1 MCAIQ
6 SSLRYNFPPM
16 NLEIFHPAVARWFAK
31 TFPAPTT
38 PQEQAWPAIKEQ
50 RNALIAAPTG
60 SGKTLAA
67 FLAAI
72 DDLVRLGTEGKLDD
86 TTHVV
91 YVSPLKAL
99 SNDIQRNL
107 QVPLAGIQDELK
119 AMGLPEVNIRT
130 LVRTGDTPAA
140 ERVAMTKRPPHI
152 VVTTPESLY
161 ILLTSEGGRRM
172 LQTTRTLILDEIHAV
187 VGDKRG
193 SHLALS
199 MERLEQLVS
208 QHHTQPIENKAANP
222 KSVIRNPKLVRIG
235 LSATQRPIEEVAR
248 FLVGTANIRPDC
260 TPDCAIIDS
269 GHTRHLDLA
278 IELPESPL
286 QAVMSGEVWDEVYD
300 RLAQLIRQH
309 KTTLIF
315 VNTRRLAERVAR
327 HLGERIG
334 DENIAAHHGSLAR
347 EQRLAAEQRLKAG
360 ELSALVATASLEL
373 GIDIG
378 DVNLVC
384 QLGSTRSIA
393 SFLQRVGRS
402 NHTVAGFPKGR
413 IFPLSRDELVECA
426 AIIDSVRRGELDRL
440 ELPEQPLDILAQQ
453 IVAASA
459 AEEWTED
466 ALFQMIRRAYPYRN
480 LDREKFD
487 SVIRMLAEG
496 FSTKRGRRSA
506 YLHHDAVNHRLR
518 GRRNARISAIT
529 SGGAIP
535 DTADYAVVLEPSDL
549 VIGSVNEDFA
559 IESLQGDIFQL
570 GNTSW
575 RVLRVEQGKVRVEDA
590 HGQPPSIPFW
600 LGEAPARTHEL
611 SVSVSRLRV
620 EVANRVEVN
629 TNGSGGSLDEDPPA
643 AAGSTDMAEAEVAVH
658 TTLAP
663 GGRDLTEAGADVS
676 TTLGPGSP
684 VGQPGWGGGSGWVS
698 ERGLNLE
705 PAISYLTDEV
715 GISRAAAEQIV
726 EYLAGAKAVLGV
738 MPSQD
743 NLVLERFF
751 DDSGSMQLVVHAPF
765 GSRLNRAWGLALRK
779 RFCRKFNFE
788 LQAAATEDAIVL
800 SLGPTHSFPLDE
812 VFHYLN
818 SRTVRQL
825 LCQALLDAPMWN
837 IRWRWNVTR
846 ALAVL
851 RRRGGKKIPA
861 QLQRMDADDLLT
873 AVFPDQVACAENLG
887 GGVRE
892 IPAHPLVD
900 QTVKDCLEEAMDVDS
915 LEKLLTSIE
924 RNEKNLFAR
933 DVIEASPLAQEI
945 LNARPYAYLD
955 DAPLEERRTRAV
967 YQRRWLD
974 PETARDMGKLDQG
987 AIDRVRHEAWPRV
1000 ENSDE
1005 LHDALVELGFITEQE
1020 GTDWQEFFAELKN
1033 DRRAAVLQVN
1043 TRTAGV
1049 RGPQRGSPAGVLDPP
1064 AMSARREPPGDS
1076 GRSFNDANAG
1086 ETPALPVQKLWVAAE
1101 RLPQLEAMYPSA
1113 ALQPPIV
1120 APETS
1125 AQVPWVFEDALVE
1138 VLRGRLEGL
1147 GPVTVEALVNS
1158 FGLSKNAIE
1167 SGLLK
1172 LEAEGFVIRGQ
1183 FTPGLTETEW
1193 SARRLLARIHSYT
1206 LNRLRQEI
1214 EPASTADFM
1223 SYLLAWQKVAPD
1235 HQMEGSE
1242 SVRAIIEQLEG
1253 FEAPAASWEGELLPS
1268 RLAEYDPAWLD
1279 DLCLSGEVVWA
1290 RLTPPAP
1297 PSPSARSAV
1306 SENGVERAR
1315 GSAPVRN
1322 TPIALLRRKN
1332 FAIWNWVFPQPS
1344 LNEVEFSTTT
1354 RAVHEYLALRG
1365 ASFFTDIVEGTKLL
1379 RTQVEESLAELVA
1392 NGLVI
1397 SDSFAGLRAL
1407 LTPSSRKTQA
1417 ASKRKHRQA
1426 AYEMSSA
1433 GRWSLLNRG
1442 AATVLTGS
1450 ASVAPAR
1457 GSSPTVK
1464 EGSVPEPESTEK
1476 IARILLK
1483 RYGVVFKRLL
1493 EREGIA
1499 LPWRVL
1505 LRIYHRLEA
1514 RGEIRGGR
1522 FVAGISGE
1530 QFALPDAVGMLRAI
1544 RRARTGAVDFSFRS
1558 PAQKEEEP
1566 SLTVGLPSSASEESL
1581 ISVSAA
1587 DPLNLVGIITPGG
1600 RVTAHTSN
1608 RILYR
1613 NGEPITVLEAGETR
1627 FLVELSRTMEWK
1639 AKSALMRK
1647 ATPPQLRSYLR
1658 RPA

>member
-1 MCAIQ
+1 
-6 SSLRYNFPPM
+6 M
-16 NLEIFHPAVARWFAK
+16 NLEIFHPAVARWFGK
-31 TFPAPTT
+31 SFPAAT
-38 PQEQAWPAIKEQ
+38 PPQAQAWPAIKDH
-50 RNALIAAPTG
+50 RNTLIAAPTG

-72 DDLVRLGTEGKLDD
+72 DDLVRLGVAGELDD

-107 QVPLAGIQDELK
+107 QIPLAGIQAELR
-119 AMGLPEVNIRT
+119 ALGLPEVNIRT
-130 LVRTGDTPAA
+130 FVRTGDTPAG
-140 ERVAMTKRPPHI
+140 ERTAMVKRPPHI

-172 LQTTRTLILDEIHAV
+172 LQTTRTLIVDEIHAV

-199 MERLEQLVS
+199 IERLEQLVR
-208 QHHTQPIENKAANP
+208 QHNAENAKLET
-222 KSVIRNPKLVRIG
+222 RNAKLETRPAKLTRIG

-248 FLVGTANIRPDC
+248 FLVGNANINSANTPDC
-260 TPDCAIIDS
+260 TIIDS
-269 GHTRHLDLA
+269 GHTRRLDLA
-278 IELPESPL
+278 IELPQSPL
-286 QAVMSGEVWDEVYD
+286 QAVMSGEVWEEIYD
-300 RLAQLIRQH
+300 RLAELIREH
-309 KTTLIF
+309 KTTLVF
-315 VNTRRLAERVAR
+315 VNTRRLAERVSR
-327 HLGERIG
+327 HLGERLG

-402 NHTVAGFPKGR
+402 NHTVLGFPKGR
-413 IFPLSRDELVECA
+413 IFPQSRDELVECA

-440 ELPEQPLDILAQQ
+440 ELPEMPLDILAQQ
-453 IVAASA
+453 IVAAAA

-466 ALFQMIRRAYPYRN
+466 ALFEMVRRAYPYRN
-480 LDREKFD
+480 LTRVQFD
-487 SVIRMLAEG
+487 SIIRMLAEG
-496 FSTKRGRRSA
+496 FSTKRGKRST
-506 YLHHDAVNHRLR
+506 YLHHDAVNQRIR

-611 SVSVSRLRV
+611 SVSVSRLR
-620 EVANRVEVN
+620 EDVANRIELIANYNNVDVVEAP
-629 TNGSGGSLDEDPPA
+629 TSAGPTDPA
-643 AAGSTDMAEAEVAVH
+643 A
-658 TTLAP
+658 P
-663 GGRDLTEAGADVS
+663 
-676 TTLGPGSP
+676 SP
-684 VGQPGWGGGSGWVS
+684 S
-698 ERGLNLE
+698 LNLE
-705 PAISYLTDEV
+705 PAIEYLTNEV

-726 EYLAGAKAVLGV
+726 EYLAGAKLVLGV

-751 DDSGSMQLVVHAPF
+751 DDSGSMQLVVHSPF

-788 LQAAATEDAIVL
+788 LQAAATEDAVVL

-818 SRTVRQL
+818 SKTVRQL

-846 ALAVL
+846 SLAVL

-861 QLQRMDADDLLT
+861 QLQRMDAEDLLT
-873 AVFPDQVACAENLG
+873 AIFPDQVACQENLG
-887 GGVRE
+887 GGERE

-900 QTVKDCLEEAMDVDS
+900 QTVKDCLEEAMDIDS
-915 LEKLLTSIE
+915 LEKLLTAIE
-924 RNEKNLFAR
+924 RNEKRLYAR

-945 LNARPYAYLD
+945 LNARPYAFLD

-967 YQRRWLD
+967 QQRRWLD
-974 PETARDMGKLDQG
+974 PQTAKDMGRLDQG
-987 AIDRVRHEAWPRV
+987 AIDRVRDEAWPRV
-1000 ENSDE
+1000 ENPDE
-1005 LHDALVELGFITEQE
+1005 LHDALVELGFVTEPE
-1020 GTDWQEFFAELKN
+1020 SAAWQEFFTELKN
-1033 DRRAAVLQVN
+1033 ERRAAVLQVIPG
-1043 TRTAGV
+1043 TAGV
-1049 RGPQRGSPAGVLDPP
+1049 PP
-1064 AMSARREPPGDS
+1064 AVSAQREQSDNSTLPGDVT
-1076 GRSFNDANAG
+1076 NAG
-1086 ETPALPVQKLWVAAE
+1086 GTPAVPAAALPAIHLWVAAE
-1101 RLPQLEAMYPSA
+1101 RLPQLNAIYPA
-1113 ALQPPIV
+1113 AELVPPIV
-1120 APETS
+1120 APNSVSQT
-1125 AQVPWVFEDALVE
+1125 PWTFESALVE

-1147 GPVTVEALVNS
+1147 GPATVPALANS
-1158 FGLSKNAIE
+1158 FGLTDRDIE

-1183 FTPGLTETEW
+1183 FTPGGNETEW
-1193 SARRLLARIHSYT
+1193 CARRLLARIHSYT

-1214 EPASTADFM
+1214 EPVSTADFM
-1223 SYLLAWQKVAPD
+1223 RYLLAWQKVAPD
-1235 HQMEGSE
+1235 HQMEGPE

-1253 FEAPAASWEGELLPS
+1253 FEAPAAAWEGELLPG
-1268 RLAEYDPAWLD
+1268 RLVEYDPAWLD
-1279 DLCLSGEVVWA
+1279 ALCLSGEVVWA
-1290 RLTPPAP
+1290 RLTPPTA
-1297 PSPSARSAV
+1297 SRAAA
-1306 SENGVERAR
+1306 SEPGNERAR
-1315 GSAPVRN
+1315 GAAPVRN

-1332 FAIWNWVFPQPS
+1332 FAIWNSVFPQPALS
-1344 LNEVEFSTTT
+1344 ELEFSTTT
-1354 RAVHEYLALRG
+1354 QTVHDYLTNRG
-1365 ASFFTDIVEGTKLL
+1365 ASFFTDIVEGTNLL
-1379 RTQVEESLAELVA
+1379 RAQVEESLAELVA

-1407 LTPSSRKTQA
+1407 LTPASRRTQA
-1417 ASKRKHRQA
+1417 AARRKHRQPV
-1426 AYEMSSA
+1426 YEMSSA
-1433 GRWSLLNRG
+1433 GRWSLLKRG
-1442 AATVLTGS
+1442 QASLPDDGYTQQSRATNSAETNGEAAEEV
-1450 ASVAPAR
+1450 
-1457 GSSPTVK
+1457 
-1464 EGSVPEPESTEK
+1464 
-1476 IARILLK
+1476 ARILLK
-1483 RYGVVFKRLL
+1483 RYGVVFKRLI
-1493 EREGIA
+1493 EREGIV

-1530 QFALPDAVGMLRAI
+1530 QFALPEAVGMLRAI
-1544 RRARTGAVDFSFRS
+1544 RRTRNGAMDFGLRS
-1558 PAQKEEEP
+1558 PAREIDERGTEQRAP
-1566 SLTVGLPSSASEESL
+1566 DQSAPERESL
-1581 ISVSAA
+1581 VSVSAA
-1587 DPLNLVGIITPGG
+1587 DPLNLVGIITPGS
-1600 RVTAHTSN
+1600 RLTAHTAN

-1613 NGEPITVLEAGETR
+1613 NGEPVTVLESGETR
-1627 FLVELSRTMEWK
+1627 FLVELSRTLEWQ
-1639 AKSALMRK
+1639 AKSALLRK
-1647 ATPPQLRSYLR
+1647 ATPPQLRTYLR

>member
-1 MCAIQ
+1 
-6 SSLRYNFPPM
+6 M
-16 NLEIFHPAVARWFAK
+16 NVELFHPAVSRWFTR
-31 TFPAPTT
+31 TFPGATE
-38 PQEQAWPAIKEQ
+38 PQLQAWPAVKSH
-50 RNALIAAPTG
+50 RNTLIAAPTG

-72 DDLVRLGTEGKLDD
+72 DDLVRLGLDGKLDD

-107 QVPLAGIQDELK
+107 QVPLGGIQEELR
-119 AMGLPEVNIRT
+119 AMGLPEINIRT

-140 ERVAMTKRPPHI
+140 ERTAMTKRPPHI
-152 VVTTPESLY
+152 VVTTPESLF

-199 MERLEQLVS
+199 IERLEQLTRQYQQQEKS
-208 QHHTQPIENKAANP
+208 EGDLQLPLQPPKPHTPHP
-222 KSVIRNPKLVRIG
+222 RLVRIG

-248 FLVGTANIRPDC
+248 FLVGAANIKSDGTPDC
-260 TPDCAIIDS
+260 TIVDS
-269 GHTRHLDLA
+269 GHARKLDLA
-278 IELPESPL
+278 IELPDTPL
-286 QAVMSGEVWDEVYD
+286 QAVMSGDVWDEVYD

-309 KTTLIF
+309 KTTLVF
-315 VNTRRLAERVAR
+315 VNTRRLAERVSR

-402 NHTVAGFPKGR
+402 NHTVEGFPKGR

-426 AIIDSVRRGELDRL
+426 AIIDAVRRGELDHL
-440 ELPEQPLDILAQQ
+440 EIPEQPLDILAQQ

-459 AEEWTED
+459 PEEWTEAD
-466 ALFQMIRRAYPYRN
+466 LFEMVRRAYPYRN
-480 LDREKFD
+480 LELAKFNE
-487 SVIRMLAEG
+487 VIRMLAEG

-506 YLHHDAVNHRLR
+506 YLHHDAVNQRIR
-518 GRRNARISAIT
+518 GRRNARLSAIT

-590 HGQPPSIPFW
+590 AGQPPSIPFW
-600 LGEAPARTHEL
+600 LGEAPARTQEL
-611 SVSVSRLRV
+611 SVSVSRLRE
-620 EVANRVEVN
+620 EVTNRVEVN
-629 TNGSGGSLDEDPPA
+629 ADSLITGEVSTRSGSGGVASDLSIYEDNPP
-643 AAGSTDMAEAEVAVH
+643 
-658 TTLAP
+658 P
-663 GGRDLTEAGADVS
+663 PQR
-676 TTLGPGSP
+676 
-684 VGQPGWGGGSGWVS
+684 
-698 ERGLNLE
+698 LNLE
-705 PAISYLTDEV
+705 PSLNYLTDEV

-726 EYLAGAKAVLGV
+726 EYLAGAKIALGV
-738 MPSQD
+738 MPTQD

-751 DDSGSMQLVVHAPF
+751 DDSGSMQLILHSPF

-800 SLGPTHSFPLDE
+800 SLGPTHSFPLED

-818 SRTVRQL
+818 SKSVRQL

-846 ALAVL
+846 SLAVL

-861 QLQRMDADDLLT
+861 QLQRMDAEDLLT
-873 AVFPDQVACAENLG
+873 AIFPDQVACFENLG
-887 GGVRE
+887 GGERE
-892 IPAHPLVD
+892 IPQHPLVD
-900 QTVKDCLEEAMDVDS
+900 QTVKDCLEEAMDVEA
-915 LEKLLTSIE
+915 LERLLTAIE

-974 PETARDMGKLDQG
+974 PQTASDMGKLDQG
-987 AIDRVRHEAWPRV
+987 AIDRVRDEAWPRV
-1000 ENSDE
+1000 ENADE
-1005 LHDALVELGFITEQE
+1005 LHDALVELGFVTPAE
-1020 GTDWQEFFAELKN
+1020 GAEWQAFLIELQN
-1033 DRRAAVLQVN
+1033 ERRAAVMTVTSN
-1043 TRTAGV
+1043 T
-1049 RGPQRGSPAGVLDPP
+1049 GS
-1064 AMSARREPPGDS
+1064 SI
-1076 GRSFNDANAG
+1076 
-1086 ETPALPVQKLWVAAE
+1086 WVAAE
-1101 RLPQLEAMYPSA
+1101 RLPQLQAIYPSA
-1113 ALQPPIV
+1113 SLRPPIV
-1120 APETS
+1120 APESLGEKVWTR
-1125 AQVPWVFEDALVE
+1125 EDAMVE
-1138 VLRGRLEGL
+1138 ILRGRLEGL
-1147 GPVTVEALVNS
+1147 GPVTVESLATS
-1158 FGLSKNAIE
+1158 MGLTRGDIE
-1167 SGLLK
+1167 GGLLK
-1172 LEAEGFVIRGQ
+1172 LEAEGFVIRGK
-1183 FTPGLTETEW
+1183 FSPGGEVTEW

-1214 EPASTADFM
+1214 EPVSTNDFLR
-1223 SYLLAWQKVAPD
+1223 YLLGWQKLAPE
-1235 HQMEGSE
+1235 HQMEGPE
-1242 SVRAIIEQLEG
+1242 SVRLVIEQLEG
-1253 FEAPAASWEGELLPS
+1253 FEAPAAAWEGELLPG
-1268 RLAEYDPAWLD
+1268 RLVEYDPAWLD
-1279 DLCLSGEVVWA
+1279 ALCLSGEVVWA
-1290 RLTPPAP
+1290 RLTPPAK
-1297 PSPSARSAV
+1297 PSA
-1306 SENGVERAR
+1306 SENGVEKTR
-1315 GSAPVRN
+1315 GAAPVRN
-1322 TPIALLRRKN
+1322 TPIALLQRKN
-1332 FAIWNWVFPQPS
+1332 FAIWSSVFPQPPV
-1344 LNEVEFSTTT
+1344 NELEFSATTQ
-1354 RAVHEYLALRG
+1354 AVYEYLANRG
-1365 ASFFTDIVEGTKLL
+1365 ASFFTDIVDATKLL
-1379 RTQVEESLAELVA
+1379 RSQVEEGLGELVA

-1407 LTPSSRKTQA
+1407 LTPASRKTQA
-1417 ASKRKHRQA
+1417 AARRKHRQPVYDMA
-1426 AYEMSSA
+1426 SA

-1442 AATVLTGS
+1442 I
-1450 ASVAPAR
+1450 
-1457 GSSPTVK
+1457 SPTVR
-1464 EGSVPEPESTEK
+1464 EGALREAAVAPESAEE

-1530 QFALPDAVGMLRAI
+1530 QFALPEAVGMLRAV
-1544 RRARTGAVDFSFRS
+1544 RRARTGSVDFGFRS
-1558 PAQKEEEP
+1558 PAP
-1566 SLTVGLPSSASEESL
+1566 GGPGSLAVGVQPETTAAANPIESMV
-1581 ISVSAA
+1581 SVSAA

-1600 RVTAHTSN
+1600 RVTAFTSN
-1608 RILYR
+1608 RILYY
-1613 NGEPITVLEAGETR
+1613 NGEPVAVLESGDTK
-1627 FLVELSRTMEWK
+1627 FLVELSRSLEWK
-1639 AKSALMRK
+1639 AKAALMRK
-1647 ATPPQLRSYLR
+1647 ATPPQIRSYLR

>member
-1 MCAIQ
+1 
-6 SSLRYNFPPM
+6 M
-16 NLEIFHPAVARWFAK
+16 NLEIFHPAVARWFGK
-31 TFPAPTT
+31 TFPEPTP
-38 PQEQAWPAIKEQ
+38 PQRDAWPAIKQ
-50 RNALIAAPTG
+50 GRNTLIAAPTG

-72 DDLVRLGTEGKLDD
+72 DDLVRLGVEGKLDD

-107 QVPLAGIQDELK
+107 QFPLAGIQDELR
-119 AMGLPEVNIRT
+119 ALGLPEVNIRT
-130 LVRTGDTPAA
+130 MVRTGDTPAA
-140 ERVAMTKRPPHI
+140 ERTAMIKRPPHI

-172 LQTTRTLILDEIHAV
+172 LQMARTLIVDEIHAV

-199 MERLEQLVS
+199 IARLEKLIG
-208 QHHTQPIENKAANP
+208 QHEADNSNP
-222 KSVIRNPKLVRIG
+222 ETRNSKLVRVG

-248 FLVGTANIRPDC
+248 FLVGTANINQDG
-260 TPDCAIIDS
+260 TPDCAIVDS
-269 GHTRHLDLA
+269 GHTRQLELA
-278 IELPESPL
+278 IELPDSPL

-440 ELPEQPLDILAQQ
+440 ALPEQPLDILAQQ

-459 AEEWTED
+459 PEEWGED
-466 ALFQMIRRAYPYRN
+466 ELFAMVRGAYPYRK
-480 LDREKFD
+480 LEREKFD

-506 YLHHDAVNHRLR
+506 YLHHDAVNKRIR
-518 GRRNARISAIT
+518 GRRGARLAAIT

-535 DTADYAVVLEPSDL
+535 DTADYAVVLEPSEL

-570 GNTSW
+570 GNASW
-575 RVLRVEQGKVRVEDA
+575 EVLRVEQGKVRVADA
-590 HGQPPSIPFW
+590 HGKPPSIPFW

-611 SVSVSRLRV
+611 SVSVSRLRE
-620 EVANRVEVN
+620 EVTNRIN
-629 TNGSGGSLDEDPPA
+629 CNPDDSLVSDDPPA
-643 AAGSTDMAEAEVAVH
+643 TTGGTDK
-658 TTLAP
+658 
-663 GGRDLTEAGADVS
+663 S
-676 TTLGPGSP
+676 
-684 VGQPGWGGGSGWVS
+684 
-698 ERGLNLE
+698 LNLE
-705 PAISYLTDEV
+705 PAINYLTDDV

-726 EYLAGAKAVLGV
+726 EYLAGAKIVLGV
-738 MPSQD
+738 MPSRD

-751 DDSGSMQLVVHAPF
+751 DDSGSMQLVLHSPF

-818 SRTVRQL
+818 SKTVRQL

-846 ALAVL
+846 SLAVL

-861 QLQRMDADDLLT
+861 QLQRMDAEDLLT
-873 AVFPDQVACAENLG
+873 AIFPDQLACQENLG
-887 GGVRE
+887 GGERE
-892 IPAHPLVD
+892 IPSHPLVD
-900 QTVKDCLEEAMDVDS
+900 QTVKDCLEEAMDIDG
-915 LEKLLTSIE
+915 LEQLLTAIE

-974 PETARDMGKLDQG
+974 PQTASDMGKLDQG
-987 AIDRVRHEAWPRV
+987 AIDRVRDEAWPRV
-1000 ENSDE
+1000 ENADE
-1005 LHDALVELGFITEQE
+1005 LHDALVELGFITSEE
-1020 GTDWQEFFAELKN
+1020 GAEWQQFLGELQN
-1033 DRRAAVLQVN
+1033 DRRAAVLQAN
-1043 TRTAGV
+1043 TGTAGV
-1049 RGPQRGSPAGVLDPP
+1049 PP
-1064 AMSARREPPGDS
+1064 AMSAQREQRDHTTIVG
-1076 GRSFNDANAG
+1076 NEANARG
-1086 ETPALPVQKLWVAAE
+1086 TPAIPVRTGRNACPTLWIAAE
-1101 RLPQLEAMYPSA
+1101 RLPQFEAVFPSVSLEP
-1113 ALQPPIV
+1113 QIT
-1120 APETS
+1120 APDS
-1125 AQVPWVFEDALVE
+1125 FNKQWVFEEALVE
-1138 VLRGRLEGL
+1138 LLRGRLEGV
-1147 GPVTVEALVNS
+1147 GPVTVQSLADSSVLNTNE
-1158 FGLSKNAIE
+1158 IE
-1167 SGLLK
+1167 TGLLK
-1172 LEAEGFVIRGQ
+1172 LEAEGFVIRGK
-1183 FTPGLTETEW
+1183 FTPGTTETEW
-1193 SARRLLARIHSYT
+1193 CARRLLARIHSYT

-1214 EPASTADFM
+1214 EPVATADFIRF
-1223 SYLLAWQKVAPD
+1223 LLAWQKVAPE
-1235 HQMEGSE
+1235 HQMEGPE

-1253 FEAPAASWEGELLPS
+1253 FEAPAAAWEGELLPS

-1279 DLCLSGEVVWA
+1279 ALCLSGEVVWA
-1290 RLTPPAP
+1290 RLTPPA
-1297 PSPSARSAV
+1297 SAPRSVNEA
-1306 SENGVERAR
+1306 GVEKAR
-1315 GSAPVRN
+1315 GAAPVRN

-1332 FAIWNWVFPQPS
+1332 FGIWNSVFPQPS
-1344 LNEVEFSTTT
+1344 LSELEFSTTT
-1354 RAVHEYLALRG
+1354 QAVQDYLTTRG
-1365 ASFFTDIVEGTKLL
+1365 ASFFTDIVESTRLL
-1379 RTQVEESLAELVA
+1379 RAQVEESLAELVA
-1392 NGLVI
+1392 NGLVV

-1407 LTPSSRKTQA
+1407 LTPGSRKTQA
-1417 ASKRKHRQA
+1417 AAKRKHRQPV
-1426 AYEMSSA
+1426 YEMSSA
-1433 GRWSLLNRG
+1433 GRWSILNRVG
-1442 AATVLTGS
+1442 QASLPVPSGNGDPETV
-1450 ASVAPAR
+1450 
-1457 GSSPTVK
+1457 
-1464 EGSVPEPESTEK
+1464 EE

-1493 EREGIA
+1493 EREGIS
-1499 LPWRVL
+1499 LPWRAL
-1505 LRIYHRLEA
+1505 LRMYHRLEA

-1530 QFALPDAVGMLRAI
+1530 QFALPEAVGMLRAI
-1544 RRARTGAVDFSFRS
+1544 RRAGAGAMDFGFRS
-1558 PAQKEEEP
+1558 PGQIQES
-1566 SLTVGLPSSASEESL
+1566 SLAIGLPLSTDATQESL
-1581 ISVSAA
+1581 ISISAA

-1600 RVTAHTSN
+1600 RITAHTSN

-1613 NGEPITVLEAGETR
+1613 NGEPITVLEAGEPR

-1639 AKSALMRK
+1639 AKAALMRK

>member
-1 MCAIQ
+1 
-6 SSLRYNFPPM
+6 M
-16 NLEIFHPAVARWFAK
+16 NLEIFHPAVARWFGK
-31 TFPAPTT
+31 SFPTPTP
-38 PQEQAWPAIKEQ
+38 PQAEAWPAIKEHQ
-50 RNALIAAPTG
+50 NTLIAAPTG

-72 DDLVRLGTEGKLDD
+72 DDLVRLGMEGRLDD

-107 QVPLAGIQDELK
+107 QIPLAGIQEELR
-119 AMGLPEVNIRT
+119 ALGLPEVNIRT
-130 LVRTGDTPAA
+130 FVRTGDTPAG
-140 ERVAMTKRPPHI
+140 ERTAMTKRPPHI

-172 LQTTRTLILDEIHAV
+172 LETTRTLIVDEIHAV

-199 MERLEQLVS
+199 IERLEQLVA
-208 QHHTQPIENKAANP
+208 QHEAENSKLET
-222 KSVIRNPKLVRIG
+222 RNSKLTRIG

-248 FLVGTANIRPDC
+248 FLVGNANINSDNTPNC
-260 TPDCAIIDS
+260 TIVDS
-269 GHTRHLDLA
+269 GHARRLDLA

-286 QAVMSGEVWDEVYD
+286 QAVMSGEVWEEIYD
-300 RLAQLIRQH
+300 RLAQLIREH
-309 KTTLIF
+309 KTTLVF
-315 VNTRRLAERVAR
+315 VNTRRLAERVSR
-327 HLGERIG
+327 HLGERLG

-360 ELSALVATASLEL
+360 ELNALVATASLEL

-426 AIIDSVRRGELDRL
+426 AIVDSVRRGELDRL
-440 ELPEQPLDILAQQ
+440 EIPELPLDILAQQ

-466 ALFQMIRRAYPYRN
+466 ALLQMIRRAYPYRN
-480 LDREKFD
+480 LTREQFD

-496 FSTKRGRRSA
+496 FSTKRGKRSA
-506 YLHHDAVNHRLR
+506 YLHHDAVNQRIR

-535 DTADYAVVLEPSDL
+535 DTADYAVVLEPSEL

-570 GNTSW
+570 GNASW

-611 SVSVSRLRV
+611 SVSVSRLRE
-620 EVANRVEVN
+620 EVANRIEVITNYENVDVVE
-629 TNGSGGSLDEDPPA
+629 NGSTPESA
-643 AAGSTDMAEAEVAVH
+643 APSI
-658 TTLAP
+658 
-663 GGRDLTEAGADVS
+663 
-676 TTLGPGSP
+676 
-684 VGQPGWGGGSGWVS
+684 
-698 ERGLNLE
+698 NLE
-705 PAISYLTDEV
+705 PTIKYLVDEV

-726 EYLAGAKAVLGV
+726 EYLAGAKMVLGV

-751 DDSGSMQLVVHAPF
+751 DDSGSMQLVVHSPF

-788 LQAAATEDAIVL
+788 LQAAATEDAVVL

-818 SRTVRQL
+818 SKTVRQL

-846 ALAVL
+846 SLAVL

-861 QLQRMDADDLLT
+861 QLQRMDAEDLLT
-873 AVFPDQVACAENLG
+873 AIFPDQVACQENLG
-887 GGVRE
+887 GGERE
-892 IPAHPLVD
+892 IPVHPLVD
-900 QTVKDCLEEAMDVDS
+900 QTVKDCLEEAMDIDS
-915 LEKLLTSIE
+915 LERLLTAIE

-967 YQRRWLD
+967 QQRRWLD
-974 PETARDMGKLDQG
+974 PQTAKDMGKLDQG
-987 AIDRVRHEAWPRV
+987 AIDRVRDEAWPRV
-1000 ENSDE
+1000 ENADE
-1005 LHDALVELGFITEQE
+1005 LHDALVELGFVTRAEAIEW
-1020 GTDWQEFFAELKN
+1020 GEFFTELKN
-1033 DRRAAVLQVN
+1033 DRRAAVLQVIAGS
-1043 TRTAGV
+1043 AGV
-1049 RGPQRGSPAGVLDPP
+1049 AGSPADVFQSAGALDSP
-1064 AMSARREPPGDS
+1064 AMSAQRENSDNSTEPG
-1076 GRSFNDANAG
+1076 NATHAG
-1086 ETPALPVQKLWVAAE
+1086 ETPALPANHLWVAAE
-1101 RLPQLEAMYPSA
+1101 RLPQLSAIYPSA
-1113 ALQPPIV
+1113 KLVPTIV
-1120 APETS
+1120 TPESLSRTS
-1125 AQVPWVFEDALVE
+1125 WNFENALVE

-1147 GPVTVEALVNS
+1147 GPSTVVQLANS
-1158 FGLSKNAIE
+1158 FGLTNSEIE
-1167 SGLLK
+1167 LGLLK

-1183 FTPGLTETEW
+1183 FTPGGSETEW
-1193 SARRLLARIHSYT
+1193 CARRLLARIHSYT

-1214 EPASTADFM
+1214 EPVSTADFM
-1223 SYLLAWQKVAPD
+1223 RYLLAWQKVAPD
-1235 HQMEGSE
+1235 HQMEGPE

-1253 FEAPAASWEGELLPS
+1253 FEAPAAAWEGELLPA

-1279 DLCLSGEVVWA
+1279 ALCLSGEVVWA
-1290 RLTPPAP
+1290 RLTPPTASRAAAAEP
-1297 PSPSARSAV
+1297 G
-1306 SENGVERAR
+1306 NERAR
-1315 GSAPVRN
+1315 GAAPVRN

-1332 FAIWNWVFPQPS
+1332 FAVWNSVFPQPS
-1344 LNEVEFSTTT
+1344 LSEVEFSTTT
-1354 RAVHEYLALRG
+1354 SAVQHYLSTRG

-1379 RTQVEESLAELVA
+1379 RAQVEESLAELVA

-1407 LTPSSRKTQA
+1407 LTPASRRTQA
-1417 ASKRKHRQA
+1417 AARRKHRQPV
-1426 AYEMSSA
+1426 YEMASA
-1433 GRWSLLNRG
+1433 GRWSLLDRVAVHDDIQHPRSPAGMNSQFDAE
-1442 AATVLTGS
+1442 AAEET
-1450 ASVAPAR
+1450 
-1457 GSSPTVK
+1457 
-1464 EGSVPEPESTEK
+1464 
-1476 IARILLK
+1476 ARILLK

-1493 EREGIA
+1493 EREGIV
-1499 LPWRVL
+1499 LPWRIL

-1530 QFALPDAVGMLRAI
+1530 QFALPEAVGMLRAI
-1544 RRARTGAVDFSFRS
+1544 RRTRTGVIDFGFRS
-1558 PAQKEEEP
+1558 PARETEERV
-1566 SLTVGLPSSASEESL
+1566 SDSANTEIESL
-1581 ISVSAA
+1581 VSVSAA

-1613 NGEPITVLEAGETR
+1613 NGEPITVLESGEAR
-1627 FLVELSRTMEWK
+1627 FLVELSRTLEWK
-1639 AKSALMRK
+1639 AKSALLRK
-1647 ATPPQLRSYLR
+1647 ATPPQLRTYLR